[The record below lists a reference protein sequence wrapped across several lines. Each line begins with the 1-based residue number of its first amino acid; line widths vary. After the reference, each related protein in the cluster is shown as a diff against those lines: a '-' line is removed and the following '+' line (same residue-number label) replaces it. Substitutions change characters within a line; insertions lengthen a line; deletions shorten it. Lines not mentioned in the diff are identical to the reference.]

1 MADLARRLDRE
12 ARLIN
17 ARGQNAFG
25 DQRSYRGSHF
35 LQLNGEDVLAAHA
48 RHV

>member
-1 MADLARRLDRE
+1 
-12 ARLIN
+12 LIN

-35 LQLNGEDVLAAHA
+35 LQLNGKDVLAAHA
-48 RHV
+48 RGCLI